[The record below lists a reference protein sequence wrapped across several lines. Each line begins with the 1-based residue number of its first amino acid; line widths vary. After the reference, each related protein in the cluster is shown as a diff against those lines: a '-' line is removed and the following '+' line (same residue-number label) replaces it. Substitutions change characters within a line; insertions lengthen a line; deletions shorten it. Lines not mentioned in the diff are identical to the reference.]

1 MQSDSIFRARGLL
14 LLAVVFCLN
23 ACSESSKQSSASA
36 PIVAGL
42 ADVGLDARVRGL
54 VLLGELGCVNCHAES
69 REHPLIDARRGPDL
83 AAVGSRVFADYL
95 PRFLSDPCGT
105 EPGTTMP
112 EMLGDRSDRA
122 RADAADALAHYL
134 RSFDTRAITIEAP
147 EPEASARGRKLFQ
160 QVGCVACHS
169 PRDNSGNELPL
180 PGSAPLGDLKPKY
193 SLKSLRAFLLAPLDV
208 RRSARMPDL
217 HLTPTEAN
225 DLCSFLLADAASSAQ
240 RKVNTPP
247 VDSAKV
253 SAGRALF
260 AERGCVHCHTLG
272 DSARAPSRNAT
283 PLLKLDPKRGCL
295 GEKQGNWPHYSLTDE
310 QQADIAAALRSFD
323 EPLSDEQQIAQRMAA
338 RNCTACHP
346 RGERGGPAADRSQY
360 FTTNEWSLGQDGRLP
375 PPLTGVGAKLQRDWL
390 IDAVAHG
397 QSIRPY
403 LRTRMPGFGVGVA
416 NELADLFGRS
426 DSLPPIELGSLPED
440 HEQGEPVRN
449 LGCELV
455 GDKGMNC
462 ITCHVFAGDRVG
474 TMAAIDLI
482 DSTSQRLRREW
493 FTHYLRDPVKF
504 RAGTLM
510 PQFFIDG
517 VSTRPNLGEGN
528 AARQI
533 DAIWYYLSEGRN
545 VRQPSGMRHP
555 PMPLVVANEAV
566 MLRRSIQ
573 HTGKR
578 GISVGYPGGVNLTF
592 DAESLG
598 LNQIWWGEF
607 VETSGVWTGQGS
619 GEAHILGHDLA
630 TLPKGPAFVVLPD
643 PAAAWPEASR
653 RALGQRFLGY
663 DLDEKQRPS
672 FRYVCAD
679 VTITDAPVEMQVE
692 GSARPTLRRTLS
704 FASATDKTLQFR
716 AARDARIDDLGEGRV
731 RIGRSLQMMLPP
743 ASYRIRAAGQ
753 ERELLVE
760 VQVRQ
765 GSAQLS
771 IDYRWLEESK

>member
-1 MQSDSIFRARGLL
+1 MHSDRPFRTCGSWI
-14 LLAVVFCLN
+14 LALALCLN
-23 ACSESSKQSSASA
+23 ACSDASKQSSASP

-42 ADVGLDARVRGL
+42 ASAGLDARVRGL
-54 VLLGELGCVNCHAES
+54 VLLGELGCVNCHAENL
-69 REHPLIDARRGPDL
+69 EHPLIDARRGPDL

-95 PRFLSDPCGT
+95 PRFLADPCGV

-112 EMLGDRSDRA
+112 EMLGDRSDKA
-122 RADAADALAHYL
+122 RADAAEALAHYL
-134 RSFDTRAITIEAP
+134 RSFDARAVTAESP
-147 EPEASARGRKLFQ
+147 EPEASSRGRKLFH

-169 PRDNSGNELPL
+169 PRDDAGNESPL

-208 RRSARMPDL
+208 RPSARMPDL

-225 DLCSFLLADAASSAQ
+225 DLSNFLLAETPSLAQ
-240 RKVNTPP
+240 RQHNTSP
-247 VDSAKV
+247 VDVAKV
-253 SAGRALF
+253 AAGRALF
-260 AERGCVHCHTLG
+260 AERSCVHCHTLE
-272 DSARAPSRNAT
+272 DPARAPARNAT
-283 PLLKLDPKRGCL
+283 PLRKLDPKRGCMDDKR
-295 GEKQGNWPHYSLTDE
+295 GSWPHYSLTDE
-310 QQADIAAALRSFD
+310 QRADINAALLSFD
-323 EPLSDEQQIAQRMAA
+323 EPLTDEQQIAQRLAA
-338 RNCTACHP
+338 RNCVACHP
-346 RGERGGPAADRSQY
+346 RGEHGGPAADRSQF

-375 PPLTGVGAKLQRDWL
+375 PPLTGVGAKLQREWL

-403 LRTRMPGFGVGVA
+403 LRTRMPGFGIGVA
-416 NELADLFGRS
+416 TELADLFART

-440 HEQGEPVRN
+440 REKGEPVRN

-474 TMAAIDLI
+474 TMAAVDLI
-482 DSTSQRLRREW
+482 DSTTQRLRREW
-493 FTHYLRDPVKF
+493 FTHYVRDPVKF

-510 PQFFIDG
+510 PQFFVDG

-545 VRQPSGMRHP
+545 VRQPSGMRDP
-555 PMPLVVANEAV
+555 PIRLVVGNEALV
-566 MLRRSIQ
+566 LRRSVQ

-607 VETSGVWTGQGS
+607 VEASGVWTGQGS
-619 GEAHILGHDLA
+619 GEARILGHELA

-643 PAAAWPEASR
+643 PTAAWPEATR

-663 DLDEKQRPS
+663 DLDERQRPS
-672 FRYVCAD
+672 FRYICED
-679 VTITDAPVEMQVE
+679 VTITDAPVETRLDGVT
-692 GSARPTLRRTLS
+692 RPILRRTLS
-704 FASATDKTLQFR
+704 FASAIDKTLQFR
-716 AARDARIDDLGEGRV
+716 AARNARIDDLGEGRLQ
-731 RIGRSLQMMLPP
+731 IGPSLHMALPP
-743 ASYRIRAAGQ
+743 SSYRIRAAGQ

-760 VQVRQ
+760 IQIRQ
-765 GSAQLS
+765 GSAQLV
-771 IDYRWLEESK
+771 IDYRWLEDSK